1 MELNL
6 QPLATICCV
15 SGESFNDGDR
25 VASLLVRPVN
35 SAEIVRFDM
44 AEARQADFQTP
55 GPVVCRWVH
64 VFKPRKGA
72 ENPERELKLTA
83 ESLFLTLAAPDAEVS
98 EENGRLLQVLALML
112 ERKRVLRPKGLS
124 ADGRRMAY
132 EHAKTKDVY
141 EVSATELSPEF
152 FLSIQDQ
159 LAALVGGKSSPTT
172 TKPGETDSAGTAQA
186 NENSA
191 QPEQ

>member
-35 SAEIVRFDM
+35 SSEIVRFDM

-55 GPVVCRWVH
+55 GPAICRWVH
-64 VFKPRKGA
+64 VFKTRKGA

-132 EHAKTKDVY
+132 EHAKTKDIY
-141 EVSATELSPEF
+141 EVSAVELSPDF

-159 LAALVGGKSSPTT
+159 LAALVGGKTNPTPAKT
-172 TKPGETDSAGTAQA
+172 GDVDSAQA
-186 NENSA
+186 TENSTQA
-191 QPEQ
+191 QQ